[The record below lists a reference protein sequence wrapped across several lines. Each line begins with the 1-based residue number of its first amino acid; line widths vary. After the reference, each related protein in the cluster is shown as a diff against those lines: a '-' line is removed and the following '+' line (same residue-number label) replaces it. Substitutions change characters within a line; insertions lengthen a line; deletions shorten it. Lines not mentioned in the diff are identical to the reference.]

1 MDDAIKT
8 ALDELILQAG
18 LAEGRG
24 VDLDPHHREAVVE
37 AVSAAI
43 ASAGNEGFV
52 SGRKAGRLEGA
63 LAVAKRLSPHAPD
76 RSPGRRIA
84 ITAPS
89 AAISASIRA
98 ASTTI
103 RANGGGRATPIAS
116 STGAT
121 SATWRRRPSPS

>member
-63 LAVAKRLSPHAPD
+63 LAVAKRLSPHA
-76 RSPGRRIA
+76 S
-84 ITAPS
+84 
-89 AAISASIRA
+89 
-98 ASTTI
+98 
-103 RANGGGRATPIAS
+103 PIALL
-116 STGAT
+116 TIAVGCT
-121 SATWRRRPSPS
+121 RPLEEGL